1 MLKKTEIQTFI
12 HVSISIAHYEKKT
25 SKKNK
30 IHGRLLLIKNKTEQQ
45 LSSAEHQEDWVT
57 RFLNRDTQICSQ
69 SLAPSFC
76 FKKNSLKAR
85 SGAVL
90 QSIAERRRWAGGLYS
105 VSGLNVWP
113 LKSLSLLTHTKKD
126 QETTN
131 KSP

>member
-1 MLKKTEIQTFI
+1 MAVEIAPSFLYRIRQRAT
-12 HVSISIAHYEKKT
+12 AE
-25 SKKNK
+25 N
-30 IHGRLLLIKNKTEQQ
+30 
-45 LSSAEHQEDWVT
+45 SAEHQGDWVT

-69 SLAPSFC
+69 SLAPFC

>member
-1 MLKKTEIQTFI
+1 MLI
-12 HVSISIAHYEKKT
+12 YEKKP
-25 SKKNK
+25 KKFMAVEIAPSFLYRIRQRATAEN
-30 IHGRLLLIKNKTEQQ
+30 
-45 LSSAEHQEDWVT
+45 SAEHQGDWVT

-69 SLAPSFC
+69 SLAPFC

-90 QSIAERRRWAGGLYS
+90 QSIAAERRRRWAGGLYS